1 METEGNHPVSNLSF
15 YHYISVMSTMWHS
28 IRNKLIAGLFVIGPL
43 GLTALVLKWI
53 FNFFDSFLGPILRS
67 YFDWYV
73 PGMGI
78 LLTIVVVYLIGLLA
92 SNFIGRKSLSAL
104 ENLLFK
110 IPVVKNVYSTAK
122 GIFEAVSYPGRGNFQ
137 KVVFIQ
143 YPRKDLW
150 TLAFVTSS
158 TTNADDEE
166 FYSVFV
172 PSTPN
177 PTTGYVLFVK
187 QDEVSDAKF
196 TVEQGIKLLISG
208 GMITPEKMNFRR
220 RQETDSVG

>member
-1 METEGNHPVSNLSF
+1 
-15 YHYISVMSTMWHS
+15 MSHLWTN

-43 GLTALVLKWI
+43 GLTLLVLKWI

-78 LLTIVVVYLIGLLA
+78 LLTIIVVYLIGLLA

-104 ENLLFK
+104 EKLLFK
-110 IPVVKNVYSTAK
+110 IPIVKNVYSTAK
-122 GIFEAVSYPGRGNFQ
+122 GIFEAVSYPSRGNFK

-143 YPRKDLW
+143 YPRNGLW
-150 TLAFVTSS
+150 TLAFVTNSMMS
-158 TTNADDEE
+158 DDGKE

-177 PTTGYVLFVK
+177 PTTGYVLFVP
-187 QDEVSDAKF
+187 QNDVSDASF

-208 GMITPEKMNFRR
+208 GMITPDKMAFRTIR
-220 RQETDSVG
+220 DSENGNQSD

>member
-1 METEGNHPVSNLSF
+1 MPKLWTR
-15 YHYISVMSTMWHS
+15 

-43 GLTALVLKWI
+43 GLTVLVLKWI

-78 LLTIVVVYLIGLLA
+78 LLTIIVVYLIGLLA
-92 SNFIGRKSLSAL
+92 SNFLGRKSLIAL
-104 ENLLFK
+104 EKLLFK

-122 GIFEAVSYPGRGNFQ
+122 GIFEAVSYPSRGNFK

-143 YPRKDLW
+143 YPRKGLW

-158 TTNADDEE
+158 TTNAKGAE

-177 PTTGYVLFVK
+177 PTTGYVLFMPQKDV
-187 QDEVSDAKF
+187 EDAGF

-208 GMITPEKMNFRR
+208 GMITPDQMRFGEI
-220 RQETDSVG
+220 QEGDSEE